1 LKENSSKIS
10 LQALGWNA
18 FFQKEF
24 ESIQEP
30 GLAVGRIAIENKQQ
44 YLLYTQHGELRGE
57 VSGKLLYE
65 ARSSAELPKVGDW
78 VAISALEAEGK
89 AIIHK
94 VLSRKSKFSRKVR
107 GKKTDEQVI
116 AANIDIIFIVQG
128 LDSNFNL
135 RRLERYLVMAYE
147 SGASP
152 VIILN
157 KTDLCQDY
165 AAKIADVEQTA
176 FDVPIQ
182 GISAKTGYGLDKM
195 REFIKEGLTF
205 AFIGSSGVG
214 KSTIINKLLGREI
227 LKTREVRQKDSR
239 GRHTTA
245 RRELII
251 LPQGGLLID
260 TPGMREMQLWS
271 SSEGLQ
277 ETFVDID
284 ELAEGCRFS
293 DCSHTQ
299 EKGCAVLAA
308 VETGEISEERY
319 TSYIKL
325 QRELKRLEIKQNK
338 RSYLE
343 EKRRIKKFH
352 REINRVVK
360 AKEEEKWRR

>member
-1 LKENSSKIS
+1 MINLK
-10 LQALGWNA
+10 ALGWND

-24 ESIQEP
+24 ESVLEP
-30 GLAVGRIAIENKQQ
+30 GLTVGRIAIENKQQ
-44 YLLYTQHGELRGE
+44 YLIYTQQGELRGE

-65 ARSSAELPKVGDW
+65 AMSSADLPKVGDW
-78 VAISALEAEGK
+78 VVISAMEAEGK
-89 AIIHK
+89 AIIHSI
-94 VLSRKSKFSRKVR
+94 LPRKSKFSRKVV
-107 GKKTDEQVI
+107 GKKTDEQI
-116 AANIDIIFIVQG
+116 TAANIDIVFIVQG

-147 SGASP
+147 SGARL

-157 KTDLCQDY
+157 KTDLCGDY
-165 AAKIADVEQTA
+165 ETKIAKVEQIA
-176 FDVPIQ
+176 FDVPIL
-182 GISAKTGYGLDKM
+182 GMSAKTGYGIEKM

-214 KSTIINKLLGREI
+214 KSTIINKLLGQEI
-227 LKTREVRQKDSR
+227 LKIREVRQKDSK

-245 RRELII
+245 KREMIV
-251 LPQGGLLID
+251 LPQGGVLID

-271 SSEGLQ
+271 ASEGLRG
-277 ETFVDID
+277 TFADIE
-284 ELAEGCRFS
+284 ELAEKCRFS

-308 VETGEISEERY
+308 VGAGEISEERY
-319 TSYIKL
+319 NSYMKL

-343 EKRRIKKFH
+343 EKRRVKKFH
-352 REINRVVK
+352 REINRIMK
-360 AKEEEKWRR
+360 AKTEEKWGK